1 MRSSLAAEVPAARPP
16 LPAGGVM
23 QRPRTA
29 PGGDTMV
36 TVEGVSLRFAN
47 CIALNEVSL
56 EVRAGEILCLLGPSG
71 SGKSSL
77 LRVVA
82 GIERPGEG
90 RIRIAGSDVTAPGV
104 FVEPE
109 QRRVGMVFQDFAL
122 FPHLTV
128 AANVAF
134 GLGHRPRTEVKRTV
148 GALLD
153 RLGLSRY
160 AASYPHMLSGG
171 ERQRVALARAL
182 APEPRVLL
190 MDEPFSS
197 LDDRLRDRVRQ
208 ETIAVLRETAT
219 TTIVVT
225 HDPGEAMRIADRIAL
240 MRAGRLLQVGS
251 AEDMYA
257 RPATAFAAR
266 FLSDVNELAGACSCG
281 LVDTVLGRF
290 PAPHMPDEAPVRVCI
305 RPQHIR
311 IAAGSNGIR
320 ARVVASEFLGHT
332 ERVTLDVPGADTPV
346 SLHRSGC
353 ARLAPG
359 DCVFLDVDASGVV
372 VVPDDAG

>member
-1 MRSSLAAEVPAARPP
+1 
-16 LPAGGVM
+16 
-23 QRPRTA
+23 
-29 PGGDTMV
+29 MV
-36 TVEGVSLRFAN
+36 AVEDVALRFGS
-47 CIALNEVSL
+47 CVALDAVSL
-56 EVRAGEILCLLGPSG
+56 EVETGEILCLLGPSG

-82 GIERPGEG
+82 GIERPSGG
-90 RIRIAGSDVTAPGV
+90 RVRIAGTDVTAPGV

-134 GLGHRPRTEVKRTV
+134 GLARRSRAEVDRTV
-148 GALLD
+148 GALLE
-153 RLGLSRY
+153 RLGLTRY
-160 AASYPHMLSGG
+160 ATSYPHMLSGG

-208 ETIAVLRETAT
+208 ETIAVLRETGT

-266 FLSDVNELAGACSCG
+266 FLSDVNEFAGACSRG
-281 LVDTVLGRF
+281 LVDTALGRF

-305 RPQHIR
+305 RPQHIL
-311 IAAGSNGIR
+311 IAAGSTGIR

-332 ERVTLDVPGADTPV
+332 ERVTLDVPGANAPV
-346 SLHRSGC
+346 SLHRSGRV
-353 ARLAPG
+353 RLVAG
-359 DCVFLDVDASGVV
+359 DSVFLDVDASGVV